1 MTYEIWDTA
10 SRNVLAHAETFEDA
24 LAFVRHQVD
33 GLGDEWVNG
42 IGVLGVS
49 EDGRSRSV
57 VAEDRAILDLLRVP
71 VHT

>member
-1 MTYEIWDTA
+1 MKYEIWDSA
-10 SRNVLAHAETFEDA
+10 SRNVLAHRETFEDA

-33 GLGDEWVNG
+33 GLGDEWVDG
-42 IGVLGVS
+42 IGILSVS

-71 VHT
+71 ANS